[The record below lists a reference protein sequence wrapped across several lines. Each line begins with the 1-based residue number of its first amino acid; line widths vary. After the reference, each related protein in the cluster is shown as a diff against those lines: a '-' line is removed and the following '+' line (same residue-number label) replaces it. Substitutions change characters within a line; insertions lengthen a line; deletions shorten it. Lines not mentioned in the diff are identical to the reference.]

1 MWKSLKDCI
10 PNDHAKQVSSTYYI
24 NLLMSKGSKGMKV
37 LDLGCGAGRTVD
49 IFRRLD
55 PEVDWRGLDLESSPE
70 VDKRTRKDASFYTYD
85 GVHIPFDDA
94 MFDIVFSHQVFE
106 HVRHPEALLEEVTRV
121 LKPGAAFIGS
131 VSALEPYHSFSL
143 WNYTPFGWHTLLKAC
158 GLKPVEFRPGI
169 DGIALIRRQY
179 DGRTPEANA
188 WFKSSPLNEDIDRW
202 SKDTKR
208 RSAQSNLRK
217 LQFCG
222 HLVFYA
228 VKP

>member
-1 MWKSLKDCI
+1 MR
-10 PNDHAKQVSSTYYI
+10 
-24 NLLMSKGSKGMKV
+24 KGSKGLKV

-94 MFDIVFSHQVFE
+94 IFDIVFSHQVFE

-143 WNYTPFGWHTLLKAC
+143 WNYGTQVPIC
-158 GLKPVEFRPGI
+158 
-169 DGIALIRRQY
+169 
-179 DGRTPEANA
+179 
-188 WFKSSPLNEDIDRW
+188 
-202 SKDTKR
+202 
-208 RSAQSNLRK
+208 
-217 LQFCG
+217 
-222 HLVFYA
+222 
-228 VKP
+228 